1 MLYPQARVDEASKNI
16 TIAEDAYEA
25 FIILKE
31 EKKGFS
37 DALMRLTRLRDGDP
51 AAAVGLFDAES

>member
-16 TIAEDAYEA
+16 TIAEDAYETL
-25 FIILKE
+25 ISLK
-31 EKKGFS
+31 EKKGFN
-37 DALMRLTRLRDGDP
+37 DVLKRLTRLRGGDP